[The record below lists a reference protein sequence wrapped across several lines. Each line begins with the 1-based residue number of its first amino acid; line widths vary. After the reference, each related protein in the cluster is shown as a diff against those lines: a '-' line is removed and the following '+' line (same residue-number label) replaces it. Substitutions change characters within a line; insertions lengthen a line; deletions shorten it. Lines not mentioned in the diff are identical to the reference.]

1 MFAKTI
7 FEAETISAGG
17 SSESVALDL
26 VKYAQEGFFSVQISL
41 TGNGVAKLE
50 YELSNDGISFITQT
64 AEADVIV
71 SGFTATSGPGLDGK
85 DIISFEPEVAK
96 EMIIKCT
103 ETGGAD
109 SVVITAIVI
118 VH

>member
-1 MFAKTI
+1 M
-7 FEAETISAGG
+7 
-17 SSESVALDL
+17 
-26 VKYAQEGFFSVQISL
+26 
-41 TGNGVAKLE
+41 
-50 YELSNDGISFITQT
+50 
-64 AEADVIV
+64 IV

-96 EMIIKCT
+96 EMILKCT
-103 ETGGAD
+103 DTGGAD